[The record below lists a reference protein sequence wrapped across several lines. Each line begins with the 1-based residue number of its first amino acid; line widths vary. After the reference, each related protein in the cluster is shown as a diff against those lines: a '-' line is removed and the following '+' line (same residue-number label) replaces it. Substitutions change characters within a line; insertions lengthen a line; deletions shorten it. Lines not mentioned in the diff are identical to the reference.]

1 MTEKNL
7 WMKEDTEGI
16 TVGLT
21 EFAQDDLGSIS
32 FAMLPKVG
40 SQVVAGE
47 GVVELEAEKAVVE
60 YEAPTSGTIL
70 AVNEEAAKN
79 VKVLDEPG
87 AWLYK
92 VSK

>member
-7 WMKEDTEGI
+7 WIKEEIDGLI
-16 TVGLT
+16 VGLT
-21 EFAQDDLGSIS
+21 AFSQEDLGSIS

-40 SQVVAGE
+40 SEITVGD

-70 AVNEEAAKN
+70 AVNEEAIKN
-79 VKVLDEPG
+79 VKILDEPEV
-87 AWLYK
+87 WLYK
-92 VSK
+92 ITK

>member
-1 MTEKNL
+1 MAEENL
-7 WMKEDTEGI
+7 WMKEDSEGI

-21 EFAQDDLGSIS
+21 AVAQDDLGNIS

-40 SQVVAGE
+40 SEITLGE

-60 YEAPTSGTIL
+60 YESPVSGTVISI
-70 AVNEEAAKN
+70 NEAALKDTSL
-79 VKVLDEPG
+79 LDKPD

-92 VSK
+92 VKK

>member
-1 MTEKNL
+1 MAEENL
-7 WMKEDTEGI
+7 WMKEDSEGV

-21 EFAQDDLGSIS
+21 AIAQDDLGNIS

-40 SQVVAGE
+40 SEITLGE

-60 YEAPTSGTIL
+60 YESPVSGTVIS
-70 AVNEEAAKN
+70 VNEAALKDTSL
-79 VKVLDEPG
+79 LDQPD

-92 VSK
+92 VKK

>member
-1 MTEKNL
+1 MAEENL
-7 WMKEDTEGI
+7 WMKEDSEGV

-21 EFAQDDLGSIS
+21 AVAQDGLGNIS

-40 SQVVAGE
+40 SEITLGE

-60 YEAPTSGTIL
+60 YESPVSGTVISI
-70 AVNEEAAKN
+70 NEAALKDTSL
-79 VKVLDEPG
+79 LDKPD

-92 VSK
+92 VKK

>member
-1 MTEKNL
+1 MAEKNL
-7 WMKEDTEGI
+7 WMKEDSEGV

-21 EFAQDDLGSIS
+21 AVAQEDLGNIS

-40 SQVVAGE
+40 SEITLGE

-60 YEAPTSGTIL
+60 YESPVSGTVISI
-70 AVNEEAAKN
+70 NEAALKDTSL
-79 VKVLDEPG
+79 LDQPD

-92 VSK
+92 VKK

>member
-1 MTEKNL
+1 MAEENL
-7 WMKEDTEGI
+7 WTKEDSEGV

-21 EFAQDDLGSIS
+21 AVAQDDLGNIS

-40 SQVVAGE
+40 SEITLGE

-60 YEAPTSGTIL
+60 YESPVSGTVIS
-70 AVNEEAAKN
+70 VNEAALKDTSL
-79 VKVLDEPG
+79 LDQPD

-92 VSK
+92 VKK

>member
-7 WMKEDTEGI
+7 WMKEDTDGI
-16 TVGLT
+16 IVGLT
-21 EFAQDDLGSIS
+21 AFAQDDLGSIS

-40 SQVVAGE
+40 SQITAGE

-60 YEAPTSGTIL
+60 YDAPTSGVIL
-70 AVNEEAAKN
+70 AVNEEAVKN
-79 VKVLDEPG
+79 VKILDEPE

-92 VSK
+92 ITK

>member
-1 MTEKNL
+1 MAEENL
-7 WMKEDTEGI
+7 WMKEDSEGV

-21 EFAQDDLGSIS
+21 AVAQDDLGNIS

-40 SQVVAGE
+40 SEITLGE

-60 YEAPTSGTIL
+60 YESPVSGTVISI
-70 AVNEEAAKN
+70 NEAALKDTSL
-79 VKVLDEPG
+79 LDKPD

-92 VSK
+92 VKK

>member
-1 MTEKNL
+1 MAEENL
-7 WMKEDTEGI
+7 WMKEDSEGV

-21 EFAQDDLGSIS
+21 AVAQDDLGNIS

-40 SQVVAGE
+40 SEITLGE

-60 YEAPTSGTIL
+60 YESPVSGTVIS
-70 AVNEEAAKN
+70 VNEAALKDTSL
-79 VKVLDEPG
+79 LDQPD

-92 VSK
+92 VKK